1 MKKYIVGIDVGGTNV
16 KLGLVNSAG
25 EIIARSHLPTKT
37 YSRDKKRLIQ
47 AIINAVDELL
57 TDMRLSRKNVEGV
70 GIGLPGLIDPIEGVV
85 RYLPNIPG
93 WRNVPLQK
101 IMQEQL
107 GVPVYLENDVNMIT
121 LAEWK
126 YGAGQG
132 QDNFICITLGTGVGG
147 GLILNGSLYRGEG
160 FVAGEIGHMPLEDRT
175 LEAFVGN
182 AHLQEKAG
190 RIFKNKNIRLEEVFD
205 LAKVGNVRAI
215 EFWDEAGTHIGTTLA
230 GVLNL
235 LNLRLIVIGGG
246 VSANFRFI
254 APAIKKT
261 IKARAMKVQA
271 SMVKVVRTK
280 LLNDA
285 GIVGAQILVKEL
297 GVKK

>member
-16 KLGLVNSAG
+16 KLGLVNAAG
-25 EIIARSHLPTKT
+25 HIVARRHLPTKT
-37 YSRDKKRLIQ
+37 YSRNKTKLID

-57 TDMRLSRKNVEGV
+57 VDMKLTRKNVEGV
-70 GIGLPGLIDPIEGVV
+70 GIGLPGLIDPIQGIV

-101 IMQEQL
+101 IMQDRL
-107 GVPVYLENDVNMIT
+107 GVPVFLENDVNMIT

-132 QDNFICITLGTGVGG
+132 QDNFMCITLGTGVGG
-147 GLILNGSLYRGEG
+147 GLILNGSIYRGEG

-175 LEAFVGN
+175 LEMFVGN
-182 AHLQEKAG
+182 AHLQERAG
-190 RIFKNKNIRLEEVFD
+190 RIFKNKNIRLEDVFD
-205 LAKVGNVRAI
+205 LAKVGNARAI
-215 EFWDEAGTHIGTTLA
+215 EFWDEAGTYIGTTLA
-230 GVLNL
+230 GVINL
-235 LNLRLIVIGGG
+235 LNLRMIVIGGG
-246 VSANFRFI
+246 VSANFRFL

-261 IKARAMKVQA
+261 IKQRAMKVQS

-285 GIVGAQILVKEL
+285 GIIGAQILVKEL